1 MWSPFCCVCD
11 SLHTAELY
19 VRLWL
24 LHCECIVG
32 AVTGS
37 WAALFAKGRT
47 GYVPS
52 SFRSTGFRSS
62 IGNVRWVL
70 RKAKCLFT
78 CAPSAIEGCL
88 FPAEL
93 WLFVCHVL
101 WQVLPSCVYSQDI
114 LVALVSG
121 WAGEHW
127 SERIASQGVFTWLCV
142 VLCRVCR
149 WLHEAL
155 NTTALQ
161 EKEKTLQRMKRK
173 CYKAF
178 KNINNIMWGNLSE
191 GTGCACRWR
200 IQIQVLC

>member
-78 CAPSAIEGCL
+78 YAPSATEGCL

-101 WQVLPSCVYSQDI
+101 WQILPSCVYSQDI

-121 WAGEHW
+121 WAGEYW